1 MRTLVKRK
9 KERKEMLKSVIDQI
23 KINALMQLEDEYF
36 FTLFTPICKEKKEQR
51 RKR

>member
-9 KERKEMLKSVIDQI
+9 KEREKMFKSVIDQI

-36 FTLFTPICKEKKEQR
+36 FTLFTPICKEKKE
-51 RKR
+51 KRSLR